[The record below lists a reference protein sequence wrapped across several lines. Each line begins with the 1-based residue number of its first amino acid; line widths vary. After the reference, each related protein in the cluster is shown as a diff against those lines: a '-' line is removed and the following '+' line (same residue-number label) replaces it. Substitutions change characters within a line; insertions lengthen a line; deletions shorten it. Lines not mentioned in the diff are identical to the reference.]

1 MQKNAKMQ
9 VLNYTCLAIFCSPG
23 YSFLRWKIFTITHQ
37 VQSLQRSHIFIFFFV
52 ASEHIHDSSLLHS
65 LQKRNIFIT
74 FSSFCCW
81 KFLLFL
87 IEGSLCQ
94 WPHRL
99 NISYIDDN
107 YFGDNNN
114 SPVWYLYN
122 MCLAVSSHL
131 LHRWSFQ
138 TYAVSD
144 SDDQIVLIRNS
155 QLCLQTVPQTQN
167 SNRKVLEKLLSS
179 VYSTLKYNYT
189 HAIFLPSLQCQ
200 RLKLGQVM
208 WRRPPKNGTLL
219 FNCGLDH
226 FSREGE
232 FQPKGVVELQSWHQ
246 GIHIAKVDLSSN
258 RCFRCWRRQRW
269 KSHHAL

>member
-1 MQKNAKMQ
+1 MQKNEKMH
-9 VLNYTCLAIFCSPG
+9 VLNSACLAIFCSPG
-23 YSFLRWKIFTITHQ
+23 YSFPRWKIFTITHQ

-74 FSSFCCW
+74 FPSFCCW

-94 WPHRL
+94 WPHWL
-99 NISYIDDN
+99 YISYIDDN

-114 SPVWYLYN
+114 SPVWYLSN

-138 TYAVSD
+138 THAVSD
-144 SDDQIVLIRNS
+144 KQKSAWSFYQVF
-155 QLCLQTVPQTQN
+155 
-167 SNRKVLEKLLSS
+167 KVHSGS
-179 VYSTLKYNYT
+179 P
-189 HAIFLPSLQCQ
+189 LPLLQCQ

-208 WRRPPKNGTLL
+208 WRRPQKMGPSYLIVVLTIFQEKAN
-219 FNCGLDH
+219 FNQRVSLNS
-226 FSREGE
+226 SR
-232 FQPKGVVELQSWHQ
+232 
-246 GIHIAKVDLSSN
+246 GI
-258 RCFRCWRRQRW
+258 RGFT
-269 KSHHAL
+269 